1 MLAPDEAAE
10 DAVLRHVLD
19 AVRGGDT
26 PDVVPASSS
35 VAGFAEFLAVEAVL
49 DKRWPET
56 RMEPSL
62 DRIADLVELLG
73 DPQRGYP
80 VVHLTGTNGKTST
93 ARMVD
98 ALLSEIGL
106 RTGRYTSPHL
116 QSATERIN
124 IDNRPITPERYVE
137 VYRDVAPFV
146 DLVDARHDVPLS
158 KFEVL
163 TAMGFAAFADAPVEA
178 GIVEVG
184 LGGRWDATNVVDGT
198 VAVITPIGLDHAE
211 YLGTDILGIAR
222 EKAGIIKPGAV
233 AVLAAQDKAV
243 AEVLIE
249 RCAEVGAQVA
259 REGAE
264 FGVRE
269 REIAV
274 GGQRIVLQGLSGSY
288 DEVFLPLHGEHQAS
302 NAALAL
308 AAVEALTGAGP
319 KSPLDPDAVRAAFA
333 GVRSPGRLERVAA
346 GADVATVLVDAAH
359 NPHGARALAA
369 ALTTEFR
376 FTRLIAVVAAMR
388 DKDVRGILAELEPVV
403 AEIVVTTNSSSRD
416 DGPGRAGRA
425 RRGGVRLGPGERR
438 AGARPRRSSRPA
450 SWPRRRARPEPGSS
464 SPARSSRRGRRGGC
478 SAWSRHDHARPGGPG
493 PHREGAARCVRRA
506 ARAGGI
512 VVGLALLVLPKFGAG
527 ATPLGVTLIGGLAV
541 AMVARVRGCS
551 AGRGACRV
559 ALALQVATIACGLLV
574 PALALMGLIFAAVW
588 AGILL
593 MAPRRAAPVGARPAA
608 RPAGRPRGAPQ
619 VGVVTH
625 AGRGR
630 VEAVAT
636 LRG

>member
-1 MLAPDEAAE
+1 MTGPHDDLPEGEGYVPDPEDTAQ

-26 PDVVPASSS
+26 PDVVPATSS

-49 DKRWPET
+49 DRRWPESKI
-56 RMEPSL
+56 EPTL
-62 DRIADLVELLG
+62 ERVRELVDLLG

-93 ARMVD
+93 SRMVD

-124 IDNRPITPERYVE
+124 IDNRPISPERYVE

-163 TAMGFAAFADAPVEA
+163 TAMAFAAFADAPVEA

-184 LGGRWDATNVVDGT
+184 LGGRWDATNVADGA
-198 VAVITPIGLDHAE
+198 VAVITPIGVDHAE
-211 YLGTDILGIAR
+211 YLGSDVLGIAR

-243 AEVLIE
+243 AEILIE
-249 RCAEVGAQVA
+249 RCVEVGAQVA

-264 FGVRE
+264 FGVRD

-274 GGQRIVLQGLSGSY
+274 GGQRIALQGLSGTY
-288 DEVFLPLHGEHQAS
+288 DDIFLPLHGEHQAS

-308 AAVEALTGAGP
+308 AAAEALSGAGP
-319 KSPLDPDAVRAAFA
+319 KAPLDPDAVRAAFA
-333 GVRSPGRLERVAA
+333 SVRSPGRLERVAA
-346 GADVATVLVDAAH
+346 GTDVATVLVDAAH

-376 FTRLIAVVAAMR
+376 FTRLVGVVGAMR
-388 DKDVRGILAELEPVV
+388 DKDVRGILAELEPVL
-403 AEIVVTTNSSSRD
+403 AEVVVTAAAS
-416 DGPGRAGRA
+416 PRAMDPDELGALAVEVFGSERVSVEPVLGQAVEQARELAEEEGASGAGVVVTGSVVVAGEA
-425 RRGGVRLGPGERR
+425 RRLFGL
-438 AGARPRRSSRPA
+438 
-450 SWPRRRARPEPGSS
+450 EPS
-464 SPARSSRRGRRGGC
+464 
-478 SAWSRHDHARPGGPG
+478 
-493 PHREGAARCVRRA
+493 
-506 ARAGGI
+506 
-512 VVGLALLVLPKFGAG
+512 
-527 ATPLGVTLIGGLAV
+527 
-541 AMVARVRGCS
+541 
-551 AGRGACRV
+551 
-559 ALALQVATIACGLLV
+559 
-574 PALALMGLIFAAVW
+574 
-588 AGILL
+588 
-593 MAPRRAAPVGARPAA
+593 
-608 RPAGRPRGAPQ
+608 
-619 VGVVTH
+619 
-625 AGRGR
+625 
-630 VEAVAT
+630 
-636 LRG
+636 